1 MSEFQQPS
9 LADADKPAPEQMQEQ
24 PSAPAT
30 VALPVNTGK
39 TDELS
44 LAVKAAKTVIAPPPP
59 PPQPAGKYCLDYAYN
74 GEAIHETHVTVRG
87 ALARVRDLKRM
98 GIIAATSTAS

>member
-24 PSAPAT
+24 PSA
-30 VALPVNTGK
+30 LPVNTGK

-44 LAVKAAKTVIAPPPP
+44 LALKAAKTVIAPPPP
-59 PPQPAGKYCLDYAYN
+59 PPQPVGKYCLDYTYN